1 MNRFFAE
8 FRKFIARGNV
18 MDLAV
23 GIVVGTAFSAVTNS
37 LVENIISPPLG
48 LLIGEVDFSN
58 LGIILKNADQ
68 YASVKEAIAADAPV
82 LQYGA
87 FINTIINFLIVS
99 FAMFLLI
106 RLVNYLQDLRER
118 EEADPAS
125 PAEPPR
131 EVRLLEEIRD
141 LLAQGAA
148 NGGAGGG
155 TNAR

>member
-58 LGIILKNADQ
+58 LGVILKNASQ

-106 RLVNYLQDLRER
+106 RLVNYLQDLREQ
-118 EEADPAS
+118 EEEDPAS

-148 NGGAGGG
+148 NGGTGGE
-155 TNAR
+155 TNSR